1 MTDANRLAE
10 APEYRATARAILSH
24 VSDGVLAHHDRRLT
38 IGIAGETGSGKT
50 VTAVAIAQELRAR
63 GREVV
68 VLHQDDYFWLPPRL
82 NHEQRRDNLAHV
94 GPREVDMQRLQ
105 QHVAAFRAGRSNV
118 PAPQVDY
125 AADQFRETLQ
135 DFSRAGVLVLEGTYA
150 LQLGDL
156 DVRVFLSA
164 SHEDTRAERARRAR
178 DIDEPFVE
186 DVLRIEHDIVQRQIT
201 TAHIVVDRRFRVTP
215 HVP

>member
-1 MTDANRLAE
+1 MDANRLAE

-24 VSDGVLAHHDRRLT
+24 VRDGVLARPDQRLT

-63 GREVV
+63 GWEVV
-68 VLHQDDYFWLPPRL
+68 VLHQDDYFRLPPRQ
-82 NHEQRRDNLAHV
+82 NHEQRRRTLAHV

-125 AADQFRETLQ
+125 AADQFRETLL
-135 DFSRAGVLVLEGTYA
+135 DFSRAGVLLVEGTYV
-150 LQLGDL
+150 LQLDDL
-156 DVRVFLSA
+156 DIRVFLSA
-164 SHEDTRAERARRAR
+164 SYEDTRADRARRAR

-186 DVLRIEHDIVQRQIT
+186 DVLRIEHDIVQRQVT
-201 TAHIVVDRRFRVTP
+201 TAHIVVDREFTVTP
-215 HVP
+215 RIP